1 MEEKSR
7 KWEVVFV
14 ISLLLVLAG
23 LVAVCIYFYKM
34 YTSGDEYQDIKKK
47 VVSSQ
52 VETYTGNPSDND
64 DADAPLDNIAPDTV
78 KTNNGINFTELWKIN
93 KDLYAWIKV
102 PNTMIDYP
110 IAQYLGEDDTYYL
123 HHNMYKESA
132 FAGCIYTEKANR
144 QDFSDLNT
152 VLYGHNMQNGSMF
165 RGLHNFQDK
174 SFFDKN
180 KYVYVYTPERTLT
193 YEIFS
198 AYAYDDR
205 HLLSSFDFDDEKV
218 WQEYL
223 DYAQKP
229 VNSAIGYNS
238 RKVDITT
245 TDRIITLSTCLGSSG
260 SLRYLV
266 QGVLIKDEPAE

>member
-7 KWEVVFV
+7 KWEAIFA
-14 ISLLLVLAG
+14 ISLVLVLVG

-34 YTSGDEYQDIKKK
+34 YTSGNEYDDLKKK
-47 VVSSQ
+47 VSSQ
-52 VETYTGNPSDND
+52 IETYTGNPSDND
-64 DADAPLDNIAPDTV
+64 DADAPLDNVAPDTV
-78 KTNNGINFTELWKIN
+78 RTNNGINFTELWKIN

-110 IAQYLGEDDTYYL
+110 IAQYLGDDDTYYL
-123 HHNMYKESA
+123 QHNMYKETA

-144 QDFSDLNT
+144 QDFSDPNT
-152 VLYGHNMQNGSMF
+152 VLYGHNMLNGSMF
-165 RGLHNFQDK
+165 RGLHEFQNK

-180 KYVYVYTPERTLT
+180 QYFYIYTPERTLT

-205 HLLSSFDFDDEKV
+205 HLLSSFNYDDETV
-218 WQEYL
+218 WKEYL

-229 VNSAIGYNS
+229 VNSPVGYNA
-238 RKVDITT
+238 RKVSISTE
-245 TDRIITLSTCLGSSG
+245 DRIVTLSTCLGNSG

-266 QGVLIKDEPAE
+266 QGVLIKDEPAK